1 MVSVGHEEGES
12 EMHVGS
18 RHSWG
23 VRMGRIGERMVDLPP
38 PCSPPPCHPLER
50 CPLPPSPPPSASSY
64 LLIVHYLPA
73 RPSWSACL
81 RCSPRAGLCV
91 LSEKRRGGGES
102 VSVGHVEGARPR
114 KQQAPKGVKHGP

>member
-38 PCSPPPCHPLER
+38 PCSPPP
-50 CPLPPSPPPSASSY
+50 
-64 LLIVHYLPA
+64 
-73 RPSWSACL
+73 
-81 RCSPRAGLCV
+81 
-91 LSEKRRGGGES
+91 GGGASHIYTAAHPTRTAQLHAPPHTCAQRAAARDACGES
-102 VSVGHVEGARPR
+102 DCMVMHA
-114 KQQAPKGVKHGP
+114 